1 MLLFGGGLEGLP
13 FLTLLP
19 LRSRGSCRSREILA
33 PGSRTMSQQGPAQT

>member
-19 LRSRGSCRSREILA
+19 SEAEEAAEAERSWLLA
-33 PGSRTMSQQGPAQT
+33 PGP